1 MHERSCVVSARA
13 GPCSRGALCGAL
25 VAPSCWQ
32 CRARQGRLRS
42 YQRRFRMAAVA
53 EVEVAT
59 DLLSAIVPRADPNN
73 SVDPMNGVD
82 FQQRMAEALAEFG
95 GEAFPLS
102 GGDPDLPTPQHIC
115 DAANTAID
123 NGEHHYTDKAGILE
137 LRDAI
142 SAHIKVTDDLDYSA
156 DEIVVT
162 TGVQSA
168 LMACFLSLAADGD
181 EILVSAPTYRAYQNQ
196 AAMVGASVVEIPTQ
210 PETGFIVTPE
220 ALEESIAAHPKSKIF
235 VHVSPNNPSGVVTPP
250 EVVVELAK
258 VCKKHGLVVLS
269 DEIYSDMLYEDY
281 DDAVPSHL
289 SIASLP
295 GMKERTVVLKGCSKA
310 YAMTGWRV
318 GYLAAPAKFCK
329 IAQTMAGQI
338 ALSVSTPS
346 QYAALAAFSGPQDC
360 IKEYMAIYAERRQIM
375 MGTLHRLGFKTYGG
389 HGGYLMLVDIE
400 SGQSALKADEFCI
413 ELLRQ
418 TGLRCS
424 PSQYPAYK
432 KFVNM
437 SWLQP
442 TEMISEAFHK
452 FERFVLALQSKCAKL

>member
-1 MHERSCVVSARA
+1 
-13 GPCSRGALCGAL
+13 
-25 VAPSCWQ
+25 
-32 CRARQGRLRS
+32 
-42 YQRRFRMAAVA
+42 MAAVA
-53 EVEVAT
+53 EVEVGT
-59 DLLSAIVPRADPNN
+59 DLLSAIVPRADPTN
-73 SVDPMNGVD
+73 SVDAIDTVD
-82 FQQRMAEALAEFG
+82 FQHRMAAALAEFG

-115 DAANTAID
+115 DAAKNAIA
-123 NGEHHYTDKAGILE
+123 NGEHHYTDKAGIVE
-137 LRDAI
+137 LREAI
-142 SAHIKVTDDLDYSA
+142 SAHIKETDGLDYSA
-156 DEIVVT
+156 SEIVVT

-196 AAMVGASVVEIPTQ
+196 AAMVGASVVEVPTH

-220 ALEESIAAHPKSKIF
+220 ALEASIVAHPKSKIF

-250 EVVVELAK
+250 EVVEQLAN
-258 VCKKHGLVVLS
+258 VCKKHGLIVLS
-269 DEIYSDMLYEDY
+269 DEIYSNMLYGAY
-281 DDAVPSHL
+281 DDSVPSHL

-318 GYLAAPAKFCK
+318 GYLAAPTKFCQ

-346 QYAALAAFSGPQDC
+346 QHAALAAFSGPQDC
-360 IKEYMAIYAERRQIM
+360 IKEYMDIYAQRRKIM
-375 MGTLHRLGFKTYGG
+375 MGTLDKLGFKTYGG

-400 SGQSALKADEFCI
+400 SGQSTLNADDFCV

-424 PSQYPAYK
+424 PSQYPAYRR
-432 KFVNM
+432 FVNM

-442 TEMISEAFHK
+442 TEMIAEAFLK
-452 FERFVLALQSKCAKL
+452 FEQFVLELQSQSGSAKL